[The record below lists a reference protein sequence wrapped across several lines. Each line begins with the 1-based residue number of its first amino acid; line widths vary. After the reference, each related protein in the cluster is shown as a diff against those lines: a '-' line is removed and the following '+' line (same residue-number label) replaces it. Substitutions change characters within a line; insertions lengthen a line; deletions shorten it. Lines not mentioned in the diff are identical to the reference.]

1 MDLDAYL
8 ARLGL
13 DRPGTVDAHALRKL
27 QVRHLEVI
35 PFENLSVHLG
45 EPIGLAE
52 DALFDKI
59 VQRRRGGFCYELNG
73 AFSFLL
79 RELGFKVTLL
89 AAKVFGPDG
98 WLGPPFDHLALRV
111 DLDEPWLVDVG
122 FGRFSRHPLRLYGV
136 DAQHDPDGEFVLLD
150 GPDGDI
156 DVHQDGVP
164 GYRLETRAR
173 QLSEFVPMAW
183 WHSTSP
189 ASHFTQ
195 GPTCS
200 LPTAGGRITLAGDR
214 LIESIDGVRTERT
227 LAGDQEILD
236 AYRVNFGITLD
247 KVPACPSK

>member
-8 ARLGL
+8 DRLGL
-13 DRPGTVDAHALRKL
+13 DRPGTIDAHALRKL
-27 QVRHLEVI
+27 QVRHLEAV

-45 EPIGLAE
+45 EHIDLAE

-73 AFSFLL
+73 AFAVLL
-79 RELGFKVTLL
+79 RELGFKVTLF

-98 WLGPPFDHLALRV
+98 RLGPPFDHLALRV

-156 DVHQDGVP
+156 EVHHDGIP
-164 GYRLETRAR
+164 EYRLETRAR
-173 QLSEFVPMAW
+173 QLSEFVPMGW

-189 ASHFTQ
+189 ASHFTRS
-195 GPTCS
+195 PTCS
-200 LPTAGGRITLAGDR
+200 LPTPSGRITLAGNR
-214 LIESIDGVRTERT
+214 LIESTGGVRTERT
-227 LAGDQEILD
+227 LAGDHEILD

-247 KVPACPSK
+247 KVPACPSE